1 MEVACWLALLRA
13 PKCVL
18 AGDHLQLPPTIL
30 NEKAAKDGLA
40 ITLMQRW
47 IEQYGDRVNN
57 STLSYDYNVNCVSTA

>member
-30 NEKAAKDGLA
+30 SEKAAKDGLA
-40 ITLMQRW
+40 TTLMQRW
-47 IEQYGDRVNN
+47 IEQFGDRVKFDQIDR
-57 STLSYDYNVNCVSTA
+57 SMRK

>member
-40 ITLMQRW
+40 VTLMQRW
-47 IEQYGDRVNN
+47 IEQYDAK
-57 STLSYDYNVNCVSTA
+57 VSKTI